1 MKEMCCGERNI
12 DIDDDGFFLDGLDLN
27 RDRWRFGFC
36 CGFVCLLF
44 FLDGL
49 DLNRNRWRFGFCCGL
64 VDKCFLFDSLHLN
77 RDRWRLGFCCRIAD
91 RCFLLNGLDLNR
103 DRWRFSFC
111 CRLIDLLLFLLDRL
125 EHIQTKIRLQHRLVW
140 LLLLLMHQFVTIQK
154 EYRKETTIT
163 IRTLICLFR
172 KHEFISY
179 SIHSPILFH
188 TRFGDVLQTRWS
200 LNRLYF
206 TIYKKGIHQSACKL
220 AVEYERELDIQYPFS
235 PSSWTQSHQHCIV
248 QTLLCTCTAQKMEM
262 YTTNGW
268 ITFIII
274 YIHVYVPLIL
284 YMSCICR
291 KLWIPYQ
298 SSYELSNPMNLL
310 ERLLQSQNCQRKIPS
325 PIVWR

>member
-1 MKEMCCGERNI
+1 MSFQKTR
-12 DIDDDGFFLDGLDLN
+12 
-27 RDRWRFGFC
+27 
-36 CGFVCLLF
+36 VY
-44 FLDGL
+44 
-49 DLNRNRWRFGFCCGL
+49 
-64 VDKCFLFDSLHLN
+64 FLFHSLSHS
-77 RDRWRLGFCCRIAD
+77 IP
-91 RCFLLNGLDLNR
+91 
-103 DRWRFSFC
+103 
-111 CRLIDLLLFLLDRL
+111 
-125 EHIQTKIRLQHRLVW
+125 
-140 LLLLLMHQFVTIQK
+140 
-154 EYRKETTIT
+154 
-163 IRTLICLFR
+163 
-172 KHEFISY
+172 Y
-179 SIHSPILFH
+179 SIRWCTSNSLESQSSILH
-188 TRFGDVLQTRWS
+188 YLQ
-200 LNRLYF
+200 
-206 TIYKKGIHQSACKL
+206 KGIHQSACKL